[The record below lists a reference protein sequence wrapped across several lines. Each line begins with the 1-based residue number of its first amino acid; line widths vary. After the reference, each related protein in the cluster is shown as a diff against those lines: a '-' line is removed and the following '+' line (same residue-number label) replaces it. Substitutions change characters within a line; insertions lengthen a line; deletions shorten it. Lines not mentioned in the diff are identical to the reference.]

1 MVINM
6 QLIKETLKCQICNF
20 QSDFEEYN
28 KNEELYLYCPDCEH
42 LIKANIP
49 FLSLFKEFILFL
61 INSILLL
68 SIPLTSLFL
77 FEVYDKWDKYL
88 PFIFLFSGSIL
99 SIAYHEFFHAI
110 TAFLLGDSSI
120 FGQRYLRFD
129 IRKYFHGFTSFLLP
143 AALFF
148 ITGLFLPGAAVYF
161 DGNKIQNR
169 FHLAL
174 VFISGVI
181 ANLIILL
188 LISYV
193 INHYGEVL
201 SEQTKILLHT
211 LAFIQIIIIVF
222 NLLPI
227 PPLDGWGVISQL
239 FNESIINFFKKC
251 GFYILIGFIS
261 LGIYYELFIYL
272 FPFYD
277 YLTDFFNLSN
287 DYISQGWN
295 HLILYDPKEI
305 QNFLGILLN
314 KLNLNFF

>member
-1 MVINM
+1 M
-6 QLIKETLKCQICNF
+6 QLIKETLQCQSCNL

-28 KNEELYLYCPDCEH
+28 KNEELYFYCPDCEH

-49 FLSLFKEFILFL
+49 FLSLLKEFILFL
-61 INSILLL
+61 TNSCLLL

-77 FEVYDKWDKYL
+77 FEIYDTWDKYL
-88 PFIFLFSGSIL
+88 PFIFLLSGSIL

-110 TAFLLGDSSI
+110 TAFLLGDHSI

-129 IRKYFHGFTSFLLP
+129 IRKYFHSFTSFLMP

-148 ITGLFLPGAAVYF
+148 ITGIFLPGAAVYF
-161 DGNKIQNR
+161 DGNKIKNR

-174 VFISGVI
+174 VSIAGVI

-227 PPLDGWGVISQL
+227 PPLDGWGVISQV
-239 FNESIINFFKKC
+239 FNESIIKFFNKC
-251 GFYILIGFIS
+251 GFYILIGFIFV
-261 LGIYYELFIYL
+261 GIYYELFVYL
-272 FPFYD
+272 YPFYD
-277 YLTDFFNLSN
+277 YLTNFFNLST
-287 DYISQGWN
+287 DYISQGWS
-295 HLILYDPKEI
+295 HLILYDPEEI
-305 QNFLGILLN
+305 QRLLGIVLS
-314 KLNLNFF
+314 KLNFNFF

>member
-1 MVINM
+1 M
-6 QLIKETLKCQICNF
+6 QLIKETLECPICSF
-20 QSDFEEYN
+20 QNDFQEYN
-28 KNEELYLYCPDCEH
+28 KNEELYFHCLDCEY

-49 FLSLFKEFILFL
+49 SLSLFKEFILFL

-68 SIPLTSLFL
+68 SIPLISLFL
-77 FEVYDKWDKYL
+77 LETSDTWDNYL
-88 PFIFLFSGSIL
+88 SFIFLFSGSIL

-110 TAFLLGDSSI
+110 TAFFLGDDSI
-120 FGQRYLRFD
+120 FGRRYLRFD
-129 IRKYFHGFTSFLLP
+129 IRKYFHSFTSFLMP

-148 ITGLFLPGAAVYF
+148 IMGLFLPGAAVFF
-161 DGNKIQNR
+161 DSNKIENR

-174 VFISGVI
+174 VSIAGVM

-188 LISYV
+188 SISYV
-193 INHYGEVL
+193 LNFYGEVL
-201 SEQTKILLHT
+201 SEQTKVLLHT

-227 PPLDGWGVISQL
+227 PPLDGWGVISQML
-239 FNESIINFFKKC
+239 NESIIKFFEKC

-272 FPFYD
+272 NPVYY
-277 YLTDFFNLSN
+277 YLLDFFNLST

-305 QNFLGILLN
+305 QNFLEVLLS

>member
-1 MVINM
+1 MR
-6 QLIKETLKCQICNF
+6 
-20 QSDFEEYN
+20 
-28 KNEELYLYCPDCEH
+28 
-42 LIKANIP
+42 
-49 FLSLFKEFILFL
+49 
-61 INSILLL
+61 SI
-68 SIPLTSLFL
+68 SS
-77 FEVYDKWDKYL
+77 KYL

-110 TAFLLGDSSI
+110 TAFLLGDNSI
-120 FGQRYLRFD
+120 FGRRYLRFD
-129 IRKYFHGFTSFLLP
+129 IRKYFHSFTSFLMP

-161 DGNKIQNR
+161 DGNKIKNR

-174 VFISGVI
+174 VSIAGVI
-181 ANLIILL
+181 ANLIILI

-261 LGIYYELFIYL
+261 IGIYYELFIYL
-272 FPFYD
+272 YPFYD
-277 YLTDFFNLSN
+277 YLTDFFNLST

-305 QNFLGILLN
+305 QNFLGLLLN

>member
-1 MVINM
+1 ME
-6 QLIKETLKCQICNF
+6 LIKETLECQICNL
-20 QSDFEEYN
+20 QNDFEEYN
-28 KNEELYLYCPDCEH
+28 KNEELYFYCPDCEH

-49 FLSLFKEFILFL
+49 LLSLLKELILFL

-77 FEVYDKWDKYL
+77 LEFYDKWDKYL

-110 TAFLLGDSSI
+110 TAFLLGDGSI
-120 FGQRYLRFD
+120 FGRRYLRFD
-129 IRKYFHGFTSFLLP
+129 IRKYFHGFTSFLMP

-148 ITGLFLPGAAVYF
+148 ITGLFLPGAAVFF
-161 DGNKIQNR
+161 DSNKIENR

-174 VFISGVI
+174 VSIAGVI
-181 ANLIILL
+181 ANLIILFF
-188 LISYV
+188 ISYSL
-193 INHYGEVL
+193 NHYDQFL
-201 SEQTKILLHT
+201 SEQTKVLLHT

-227 PPLDGWGVISQL
+227 PPLDGWGVISQM
-239 FNESIINFFKKC
+239 FNENIIKFFEKC

-272 FPFYD
+272 YPFYE
-277 YLTDFFNLSN
+277 YLIDLFNLST

-295 HLILYDPKEI
+295 HLILYNPEEI
-305 QNFLGILLN
+305 KNILGIVLS
-314 KLNLNFF
+314 KFNLNFF